1 MEKVT
6 PKWRD
11 RIVFIC
17 SYDRACSAKNN
28 AGFSKPSCGPKG
40 SSELRGWLKERLKA
54 DGLWKRVRVT
64 TASCLDICSGEGVT
78 VTIQGRTGEGDVRI
92 VDVSND
98 KEELY
103 RAIIEGMED
112 E

>member
-6 PKWRD
+6 PKWSE

-17 SYDRACSAKNN
+17 ALDRACSGKKTV
-28 AGFSKPSCGPKG
+28 GFSKPSCGPKG
-40 SSELRGWLKERLKA
+40 ADELRGWLKDRLKA
-54 DGLWKRVRVT
+54 EGLWKRVRVT
-64 TASCLDICSGEGVT
+64 TASCLDVCSERGVT

-92 VDVSND
+92 VDVSKD

-103 RAIIEGMED
+103 RTIIQGMKD
-112 E
+112 

>member
-6 PKWRD
+6 PKWRE

-17 SYDRACSAKNN
+17 SLDRACSGKKSV
-28 AGFSKPSCGPKG
+28 GFTKPSCGPKG
-40 SSELRGWLKERLKA
+40 STELRGWLKDRLKA
-54 DGLWKRVRVT
+54 EGLWKRVRVT
-64 TASCLDICSGEGVT
+64 TASCLDVCSGKGVT
-78 VTIQGRTGEGDVRI
+78 VTIQGKSGEGDVLI

-103 RAIIEGMED
+103 RRIIEGMSD